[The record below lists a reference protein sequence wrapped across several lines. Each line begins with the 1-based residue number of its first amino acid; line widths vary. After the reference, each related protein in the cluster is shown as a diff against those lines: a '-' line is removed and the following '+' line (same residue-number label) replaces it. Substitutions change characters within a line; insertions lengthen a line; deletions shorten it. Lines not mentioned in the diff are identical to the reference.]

1 MKKALI
7 GFSGLIGKNLKDQTN
22 FQYKFNTKNINSIQK
37 QTFNIVVC
45 AAAPG
50 KMHIAN
56 QYPEEDKRK
65 IQSLIKNL
73 KKLKTDK
80 FILISTIQVF
90 EKLNNKNN
98 EYSKKYNNSITYGKN
113 RRMLEVF
120 CKKHFKDFLIIRLPS
135 VFGKHLKKNFIFDLF
150 NSLPMMLNNDRYQK
164 ILNKIPYE
172 IKKNFKCNYRK
183 KNEKFYLKKNLNI
196 SKLNKKKIEVFLKKS
211 NLDAFTRTGS
221 TFLHQDP
228 EMVNI
233 LFSPGSIELGE
244 NTPLF
249 QIGDS
254 VIVARAKA
262 HRLPSTR
269 DFVEVQGDIQSFIM
283 NQEAMK
289 LANDYADGLKNDES
303 LVFGDLSQDDGI
315 QVEDF
320 QILRNSTNYSRG
332 LSDAIFSL
340 KKDLINEEIVVFS
353 ELEKVYL
360 AKVSSVDTGNLSL
373 FSDQERSDAK
383 SDLSEQYGSQDLDG
397 LAQSL
402 RDNAEVF
409 IEPGLYEGL
418 FDL

>member
-37 QTFNIVVC
+37 KTFNIVVC

-56 QYPEEDKRK
+56 QYPEEDKKK

-98 EYSKKYNNSITYGKN
+98 EYSKKFNNSITYGKN

-164 ILNKIPYE
+164 ILNKIPHE
-172 IKKNFKCNYRK
+172 IKKNFQGNYRK

-196 SKLNKKKIEVFLKKS
+196 SKLNKKKIEVFLKKN
-211 NLDAFTRTGS
+211 NLDATSFTNHKS
-221 TFLHQDP
+221 
-228 EMVNI
+228 
-233 LFSPGSIELGE
+233 
-244 NTPLF
+244 LF
-249 QIGDS
+249 QYYYLGNLWKDINIAIKNNLK
-254 VIVARAKA
+254 VLNLACEPIMAKN
-262 HRLPSTR
+262 
-269 DFVEVQGDIQSFIM
+269 IY
-283 NQEAMK
+283 K
-289 LANDYADGLKNDES
+289 
-303 LVFGDLSQDDGI
+303 
-315 QVEDF
+315 
-320 QILRNSTNYSRG
+320 QILKSEMKINNSKLYRANMISNYSN
-332 LSDAIFSL
+332 LWNSKSKYLYNKNETL
-340 KKDLINEEIVVFS
+340 KQIKKFYF
-353 ELEKVYL
+353 K
-360 AKVSSVDTGNLSL
+360 K
-373 FSDQERSDAK
+373 K
-383 SDLSEQYGSQDLDG
+383 
-397 LAQSL
+397 
-402 RDNAEVF
+402 
-409 IEPGLYEGL
+409 
-418 FDL
+418 